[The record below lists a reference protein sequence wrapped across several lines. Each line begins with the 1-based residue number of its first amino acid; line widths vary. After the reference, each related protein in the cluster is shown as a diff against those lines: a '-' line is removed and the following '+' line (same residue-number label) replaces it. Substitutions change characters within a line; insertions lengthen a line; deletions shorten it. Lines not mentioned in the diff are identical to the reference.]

1 MGNCFTGNSAR
12 NIRENKM
19 NDEQF
24 IWHLT
29 IIEKKLL
36 KIQKKNKEA
45 QKMSESK
52 SYEDVLEDNRVQ
64 EKGAD

>member
-1 MGNCFTGNSAR
+1 
-12 NIRENKM
+12 M